1 VLRARRGHRVAL
13 LEGEHDRDALERHV
27 LQGQA
32 AQRVGEDLF
41 ALADAARYRRRID
54 LARAALL
61 AQRRR
66 FPSSPRSLDA
76 VFLLG
81 RVEELRTDGR
91 VQAIRLYDEY
101 LVRAPKGA
109 YAAEALGRKLILTNE
124 SDGAATA
131 RPIAVEYLRRFPE
144 GSYAASARALM
155 REP

>member
-1 VLRARRGHRVAL
+1 LFHLPTKLKKPTSAMTGVAS
-13 LEGEHDRDALERHV
+13 G
-27 LQGQA
+27 
-32 AQRVGEDLF
+32 
-41 ALADAARYRRRID
+41 I
-54 LARAALL
+54 
-61 AQRRR
+61 
-66 FPSSPRSLDA
+66 
-76 VFLLG
+76 
-81 RVEELRTDGR
+81 
-91 VQAIRLYDEY
+91 AIRLYDEY